1 MQPGLAVPSKRPC
14 GVEGEPGQAAA
25 PKPRPPTAGATAR
38 STSGG
43 SGATGPTHPTLAA
56 ATVGGKAVVVEV
68 RAPLQLAALVDPAL
82 QREAL
87 TVPVVSPAVVFQA
100 ALKVADQR
108 VGPARARA
116 AQAQRRGPTGAESGK
131 AWPGTKAKATAKA
144 LAKAKAQAAM
154 PGMHISPIGVR
165 ALAALGMLMEPLDE
179 PTAAG
184 PMFAAQC
191 AHASLSIESPNG
203 QCYSLSASPKSRS
216 KFIDWQ
222 AAQAAGS
229 W

>member
-1 MQPGLAVPSKRPC
+1 MAVPSKRPC

-25 PKPRPPTAGATAR
+25 PKPRPPRPPRPATAGATAR

-108 VGPARARA
+108 VGPGGTGTETWAHGCGEWQGVAWNKG
-116 AQAQRRGPTGAESGK
+116 QGHSQGPCQGKGAGGD
-131 AWPGTKAKATAKA
+131 AWNAHFAYWSKGAGGAWDVN
-144 LAKAKAQAAM
+144 
-154 PGMHISPIGVR
+154 G
-165 ALAALGMLMEPLDE
+165 
-179 PTAAG
+179 AAG
-184 PMFAAQC
+184 RANGGW
-191 AHASLSIESPNG
+191 AHVCSSVCTCII
-203 QCYSLSASPKSRS
+203 KH
-216 KFIDWQ
+216 
-222 AAQAAGS
+222 
-229 W
+229 